1 MAMPVRQWFMI
12 AILLLPALGQSVEAK
27 EKGPEGAKEQPAV
40 QSVSQTKDANDP
52 NESWWRKWDVAAKD
66 PNNPHEL
73 LTAKW
78 NTILKV
84 LQAQNMDQTAKQKI
98 VDRIVSPLFDFPLM
112 GQLALGRTHWPKLNA
127 AQREKFIRLFV
138 DRLKAVYLEKTALY
152 TDETFTLRPATA
164 KNDIIHIHMTL
175 LSDNKE
181 IDILYKLHKLDA
193 SKKDKALGRWRIY
206 DVEIEGVSILAD
218 YRSQFDNFLRRRT
231 VEELLAQMEKRRVDD
246 ASAHRPARARAAVRA
261 LRRISETSHRRRS
274 PPGFLPDEVAHPGES
289 S

>member
-1 MAMPVRQWFMI
+1 MRMEMPVRQWFMI
-12 AILLLPALGQSVEAK
+12 AILLLPALGQGVEAK
-27 EKGPEGAKEQPAV
+27 EKGPKGAKEQPAV

-78 NTILKV
+78 NAVLKV

-127 AQREKFIRLFV
+127 AQREKFIRFFV
-138 DRLKAVYLEKTALY
+138 DRLKAVYLEKTSLY

-164 KNDIIHIHMTL
+164 KNDLIHIHMTL

-181 IDILYKLHKLDA
+181 IDILYNLHKLDA

-231 VEELLAQMEKRRVDD
+231 VEELLSQMEKP
-246 ASAHRPARARAAVRA
+246 PAQ
-261 LRRISETSHRRRS
+261 
-274 PPGFLPDEVAHPGES
+274 
-289 S
+289 